1 MQDDI
6 VTRLHRH
13 RCVTGI
19 RTVIDDAAD
28 EIERLRRNTGCA
40 RNQHST
46 QFCAE
51 ALDGQ
56 REVEKLRKEL
66 SEAHYDYRR
75 LMTQM
80 LRERDEARLLY
91 CFRCSDD
98 EAVARDMAKA
108 MGWNCFKDIAGSSS
122 TAPTPANTGGGAEN
136 QIPSSKSPSCCA
148 AWDSR
153 PGAAS
158 STTAL
163 PVVPT

>member
-1 MQDDI
+1 VQDDI
-6 VTRLHRH
+6 VKTLRDWADSAYEQG
-13 RCVTGI
+13 VENMITGLW
-19 RTVIDDAAD
+19 DAAN
-28 EIERLRRNTGCA
+28 EIEKLRAEVERLKMNTGCA
-40 RNQHST
+40 RNQRST
-46 QFCAE
+46 QYCAE
-51 ALDGQ
+51 ALDAQ

-122 TAPTPANTGGGAEN
+122 TAPTPANTGGGADH
-136 QIPSSKSPSCCA
+136 QIPE
-148 AWDSR
+148 
-153 PGAAS
+153 
-158 STTAL
+158 AL
-163 PVVPT
+163 